1 MKNPLRYR
9 FRWRD
14 LNLRDLAT
22 VVVPAVALI
31 AGGFWLAAQFIR
43 PAPPN
48 HLVMSTGAPGGGY
61 EAFAAQYKPFLAA
74 QGIELR
80 ERPSAGAVEN
90 LKRLLDPNEEVDVAF
105 VQGGLG
111 LGRDTEGLVSLG
123 SFYHEPLWVFY
134 RGKETVDQLAMFKG
148 RRLAVG
154 AEGSGTRQLALD
166 LLEASG
172 VPPTDPRTKLVP
184 LGGLAAVGALAK
196 GEVDAAFLVGPAQ
209 SGAVWTA
216 FFTPGVRLMSF
227 AHAEAYARRF
237 PYLERLVLPRGGID
251 LQRDIPAADVEL
263 VAPTASIV
271 AREGTHPALIDL
283 LISAGAK
290 AHGGP
295 GLFQRPGEF
304 PNARSVDFPLSKE
317 ADRYYRSGTRFL
329 QRYLPFWLATLIE
342 RTIVLLVP
350 LVAIVL
356 PIMKFAPALYGWR
369 ARSRI
374 YKWYG
379 QLTFLERELDEN
391 PLARSR
397 ADWLAEIDRIEDRVH
412 RIRTPLAFANL
423 LYTLREHIALVEAKV
438 MKKTPGEPAGG
449 EPNPAPIPP
458 ATGA

>member
-9 FRWRD
+9 LRWRD
-14 LNLRDLAT
+14 VNLRDLAA
-22 VVVPAVALI
+22 VAVPAVLLI
-31 AGGFWLAAQFIR
+31 IGGFWLAAQFIR
-43 PAPPN
+43 PAPPG

-90 LKRLLDPNEEVDVAF
+90 LKRLLDPDEVIDVAF

-111 LGRDTEGLVSLG
+111 LGRDAEGLVSLG

-134 RGKETVDQLAMFKG
+134 RGKDTLDQLAALRG

-154 AEGSGTRQLALD
+154 AEGSGTRRLALE

-172 VPPTDPRTKLVP
+172 VPPNDPRTTLVP
-184 LGGLAAVGALAK
+184 LGGLAAAAALAK
-196 GEVDAAFLVGPAQ
+196 GEVDAVFLVGPAQ
-209 SGAVWTA
+209 SGAVWTL

-237 PYLERLVLPRGGID
+237 PFLARLVLPRGGID
-251 LQRDIPAADVEL
+251 LQRDIPAADVAL
-263 VAPTASIV
+263 VAPMATIV
-271 AREGTHPALIDL
+271 AREDTHPALVDL
-283 LISAGAK
+283 LLGAAAK

-304 PNARSVDFPLSKE
+304 PNAHTVDFPLSRE
-317 ADRYYRSGTRFL
+317 ADRFYRAGTRFL
-329 QRYLPFWLATLIE
+329 HRYLPFWLATLIE

-356 PIMKFAPALYGWR
+356 PVMKFAPALYGWR
-369 ARSRI
+369 IRSRI
-374 YKWYG
+374 FKWYG
-379 QLTFLERELDEN
+379 QLSFLERELDEN
-391 PLARSR
+391 PQARAR
-397 ADWLAEIDRIEDRVH
+397 AEWLAELDRIEDRVH
-412 RIRTPLAFANL
+412 RMPTPLAFANL

-438 MKKTPGEPAGG
+438 LKKAPA
-449 EPNPAPIPP
+449 EPP
-458 ATGA
+458 AAA

>member
-14 LNLRDLAT
+14 LNLRDLAA
-22 VVVPAVALI
+22 VAVPAVLLI
-31 AGGFWLAAQFIR
+31 VGGFWLAAQFIR
-43 PAPPN
+43 PEPPGF
-48 HLVMSTGAPGGGY
+48 LVMSTGAPGGGY
-61 EAFAAQYKPFLAA
+61 EAFAAQYRPILAA
-74 QGIELR
+74 EGIELR

-111 LGRDTEGLVSLG
+111 LGLDADGLVSLG

-134 RGKETVDQLAMFKG
+134 RGKDTVDQLVALKG

-154 AEGSGTRQLALD
+154 AEGSGTRRLALD

-172 VPPTDPRTKLVP
+172 VAPDDPRTKLVP

-196 GEVDAAFLVGPAQ
+196 GEVDAVFLVGPAQ

-237 PYLERLVLPRGGID
+237 PYLARLVLPRGGID
-251 LQRDIPAADVEL
+251 LQRDIPSADVEL
-263 VAPTASIV
+263 VAPMATIV

-283 LISAGAK
+283 LIGAAAK

-304 PNARSVDFPLSKE
+304 PNAHSVDFPLSRE

-329 QRYLPFWLATLIE
+329 HRYLPFWLATLIE
-342 RTIVLLVP
+342 RTLVLLVP
-350 LVAIVL
+350 LIAVVL

-369 ARSRI
+369 VRSRI
-374 YKWYG
+374 FRWYG

-391 PLARSR
+391 PAARSR
-397 ADWLAEIDRIEDRVH
+397 DEWLAELDRIEDRVH
-412 RIRTPLAFANL
+412 RIATPVAFANL

-438 MKKTPGEPAGG
+438 MKKAPA
-449 EPNPAPIPP
+449 APS
-458 ATGA
+458 AAA